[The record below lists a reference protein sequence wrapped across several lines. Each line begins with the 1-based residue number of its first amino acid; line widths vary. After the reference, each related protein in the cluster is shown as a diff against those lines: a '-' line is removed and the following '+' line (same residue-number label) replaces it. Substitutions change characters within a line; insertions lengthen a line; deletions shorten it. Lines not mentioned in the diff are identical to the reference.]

1 MEKMAK
7 KYFWRFAPFIFVL
20 FWSGG
25 YTFSKLGL
33 AYIEPM
39 TLLTVRYGIAVC
51 LLLPFILWFSKPWPA
66 SVRHWVVLVITGF
79 LLQCVYFGLSYLAFK
94 KGLNAGT
101 AAAINSLQPILVAT
115 LGPIFNR
122 GRGGLHLWAGLIV
135 GLIGVALV
143 IVSGNSLGPSPW
155 VAVFLALSA
164 LAGITVATLFEK
176 WHGIKTDPM
185 IGGFVQ
191 YFVGFVFLMP
201 VAIATETMVIVWHP
215 ELIISLAYL
224 VIANSIISVGIY
236 MVLLQRGDA
245 TSISSLFYLVPPLAM
260 FIAWAIL
267 GEAVTKLVLAGFALS
282 AAGVY
287 IVIKRPS

>member
-7 KYFWRFAPFIFVL
+7 KYFWRFAPFIFLL

-25 YTFSKLGL
+25 YTFAKLGL
-33 AYIEPM
+33 EHIEPM

-101 AAAINSLQPILVAT
+101 AAAINSLQPILGAT

-122 GRGGLHLWAGLIV
+122 GRGGLHLWAGLII
-135 GLIGVALV
+135 GFIGVALV

-155 VAVFLALSA
+155 AAVFLAFSA
-164 LAGITVATLFEK
+164 LARI
-176 WHGIKTDPM
+176 
-185 IGGFVQ
+185 
-191 YFVGFVFLMP
+191 P
-201 VAIATETMVIVWHP
+201 VSGYT
-215 ELIISLAYL
+215 
-224 VIANSIISVGIY
+224 
-236 MVLLQRGDA
+236 
-245 TSISSLFYLVPPLAM
+245 
-260 FIAWAIL
+260 
-267 GEAVTKLVLAGFALS
+267 
-282 AAGVY
+282 
-287 IVIKRPS
+287 